1 MSQVALQLHVT
12 KGSSNIIGRSPSRS
26 IIMWFYALDPL
37 MVNYTVSKFGGH
49 SHRGSRYKTVLVW
62 QVISQDHVRKWSS
75 NVMGRSHSRFITILP
90 SWVAIGAVVV
100 EINGFRLASDLA
112 RPRDQKWHVTLLVE
126 AAQYKSLLYQFL
138 WP

>member
-1 MSQVALQLHVT
+1 
-12 KGSSNIIGRSPSRS
+12 
-26 IIMWFYALDPL
+26 
-37 MVNYTVSKFGGH
+37 MVNHTVSKFGGH

-100 EINGFRLASDLA
+100 EI
-112 RPRDQKWHVTLLVE
+112 
-126 AAQYKSLLYQFL
+126 
-138 WP
+138 